1 MEIERDIDLVE
12 YMTVCRSPVERADA
26 VISIAMVEPVP
37 AEDDLVG
44 LLADMY
50 LNWAQH
56 KGLSTAVVHEAL
68 FENGSTH
75 ELVALVG
82 GVAAYGVLCGEDG
95 IHEFNY
101 GKTSKQPKVGRFV
114 RVRVLPIVDTP
125 GVDLGPQHL
134 ESRRATAKGPGKHV
148 ARYKSRV
155 TLTHRPSLVSVQA
168 TNGLAPEKS
177 AELCRDW
184 LQAEMARRKLS
195 AASNGATPGVET
207 VVRKYTLRPTS
218 SARDERRGV
227 SISSLREL
235 WNGALDVFLHAHL
248 AEGSPASPSAA
259 NGDLALPSGTQNPP
273 RR

>member
-1 MEIERDIDLVE
+1 M
-12 YMTVCRSPVERADA
+12 
-26 VISIAMVEPVP
+26 
-37 AEDDLVG
+37 
-44 LLADMY
+44 
-50 LNWAQH
+50 
-56 KGLSTAVVHEAL
+56 
-68 FENGSTH
+68 
-75 ELVALVG
+75 G
-82 GVAAYGVLCGEDG
+82 GAAAYGVLCGEDG

-101 GKTSKQPKVGRFV
+101 GKTSKLPKVGRFV

-184 LQAEMARRKLS
+184 LQAELARRKLG
-195 AASNGATPGVET
+195 ATANGATPGMET

-218 SARDERRGV
+218 SARDERTGV

-235 WNGALDVFLHAHL
+235 WNGALDVFLHAQL
-248 AEGSPASPSAA
+248 AARSQRPSSAASVEPASCRCMPNPAMDRLVATAAARVCSSGPSVCAA
-259 NGDLALPSGTQNPP
+259 GGIAWLRAMVCEIGLFLRKPCSGGT
-273 RR
+273 